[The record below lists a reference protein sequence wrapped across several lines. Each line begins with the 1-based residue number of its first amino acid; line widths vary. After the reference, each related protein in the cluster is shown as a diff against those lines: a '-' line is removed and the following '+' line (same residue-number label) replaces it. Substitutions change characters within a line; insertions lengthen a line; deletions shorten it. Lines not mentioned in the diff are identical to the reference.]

1 MSTSILIRYKGNS
14 LDSNKEN
21 YSLYLKSSL
30 GDGSIGHMKNEDL
43 RRNLVGQPDISGCVS
58 FSGLNDLILETITIK
73 SQMCIKSERYIF

>member
-43 RRNLVGQPDISGCVS
+43 RRNLVGHPDISGCVS